1 MTLRLTEEEYAELM
15 RRRGKTSSVSPL
27 RGDPPVHGPA
37 GPVSLESVHW
47 TDSRALDA
55 PSGEGLGKRGKYG
68 NRKVTVDGMKFDSQ
82 HEADYYS
89 SVLWP
94 RWMAGELVLLA
105 RQVPFDL
112 PGGIRYIADF
122 VTVDTAGR
130 VEVIDAKSA
139 ITKKNRTYIN
149 KRKQMKAV
157 WRIEILEV

>member
-1 MTLRLTEEEYAELM
+1 MSLRLTEEEYAELM
-15 RRRGKTSSVSPL
+15 RRRGSGTTSPA
-27 RGDPPVHGPA
+27 PA
-37 GPVSLESVHW
+37 G
-47 TDSRALDA
+47 A
-55 PSGEGLGKRGKYG
+55 PSPKGKGFGEGLGKRGKYG

-82 HEADYYS
+82 HEADYYF

-122 VTVDTAGR
+122 VTVDTGGR

-149 KRKQMKAV
+149 KRKQMKAI
-157 WRIEILEV
+157 WRIDILEV

>member
-1 MTLRLTEEEYAELM
+1 MTLRLSEEEYAELM
-15 RRRGKTSSVSPL
+15 RRRGRGTTTSSEPPRAAAHLPL
-27 RGDPPVHGPA
+27 KGKAMG
-37 GPVSLESVHW
+37 
-47 TDSRALDA
+47 DA
-55 PSGEGLGKRGKYG
+55 PPARRGKYG

-82 HEADYYS
+82 HEADYYF

-149 KRKQMKAV
+149 KKKQMKAI
-157 WRIEILEV
+157 WRIDILEV

>member
-1 MTLRLTEEEYAELM
+1 MSLRLTEEEYAELM
-15 RRRGKTSSVSPL
+15 RRRDLNTLGT
-27 RGDPPVHGPA
+27 PA
-37 GPVSLESVHW
+37 TLP
-47 TDSRALDA
+47 DR
-55 PSGEGLGKRGKYG
+55 KRQKYG
-68 NRKVTVDGMKFDSQ
+68 NRITVVDGKKFGSQ
-82 HEADYYS
+82 HEADYYF

-122 VTVDTAGR
+122 VTVDTEGR

-149 KRKQMKAV
+149 KKKQMKAI
-157 WRIEILEV
+157 WKIEIVEV

>member
-1 MTLRLTEEEYAELM
+1 MSLRLTEEEYAELM
-15 RRRGKTSSVSPL
+15 RRRGRGTTSPA
-27 RGDPPVHGPA
+27 PA
-37 GPVSLESVHW
+37 G
-47 TDSRALDA
+47 A
-55 PSGEGLGKRGKYG
+55 PSPKGEGFGEGLGRRGKYG
-68 NRKVTVDGMKFDSQ
+68 NRKITVDGMKFDSQ
-82 HEADYYS
+82 HEADYYF

-139 ITKKNRTYIN
+139 ATKKNRVYIN
-149 KRKQMKAV
+149 KKKQMKAI
-157 WRIEILEV
+157 WRIDILEV

>member
-1 MTLRLTEEEYAELM
+1 MTLRLSEEEYAELM
-15 RRRGKTSSVSPL
+15 RRRDFNTMGTPETLPDK
-27 RGDPPVHGPA
+27 
-37 GPVSLESVHW
+37 
-47 TDSRALDA
+47 
-55 PSGEGLGKRGKYG
+55 KRTKYG
-68 NRKVTVDGMKFDSQ
+68 NRITVVDGKKFGSQ
-82 HEADYYS
+82 HEADYYF

-122 VTVDTAGR
+122 VTVDTEGR

-149 KRKQMKAV
+149 KKKQMRAV
-157 WRIEILEV
+157 WRIDILEV

>member
-1 MTLRLTEEEYAELM
+1 MTEEEYAELM
-15 RRRGKTSSVSPL
+15 RRRCYNTLTTPEEIPNK
-27 RGDPPVHGPA
+27 
-37 GPVSLESVHW
+37 
-47 TDSRALDA
+47 
-55 PSGEGLGKRGKYG
+55 KRPKYG
-68 NRKVTVDGMKFDSQ
+68 NRITVVDGKKFGSQ
-82 HEADYYS
+82 HEADYYF

-94 RWMAGELVLLA
+94 RWLAGELVLLA

-130 VEVIDAKSA
+130 VDVIDAKSA

-149 KRKQMKAV
+149 KRKQMKAI

>member
-1 MTLRLTEEEYAELM
+1 MTLRLSEEEYAELM
-15 RRRGKTSSVSPL
+15 RRRKRGTTSPA
-27 RGDPPVHGPA
+27 PA
-37 GPVSLESVHW
+37 G
-47 TDSRALDA
+47 A
-55 PSGEGLGKRGKYG
+55 PSPKGEGFGEGLGKRAKYG
-68 NRKVTVDGMKFDSQ
+68 NRKVTVDGKKFDSQ
-82 HEADYYS
+82 HEADYYF

-122 VTVDTAGR
+122 VTVDTEGR

-149 KRKQMKAV
+149 KKKQMRAV
-157 WRIEILEV
+157 WSIDILEV

>member
-1 MTLRLTEEEYAELM
+1 MVMRMTEDEYAELI
-15 RRRGKTSSVSPL
+15 RRRGMGATTSSEPPL
-27 RGDPPVHGPA
+27 AAAHLPLKGKA
-37 GPVSLESVHW
+37 IE
-47 TDSRALDA
+47 DA
-55 PSGEGLGKRGKYG
+55 PPARRVKYG
-68 NRKVTVDGMKFDSQ
+68 NRKITVDGMKFDSQ
-82 HEADYYS
+82 HEADYYL

-149 KRKQMKAV
+149 KKKQMKAI
-157 WRIEILEV
+157 WKIEIVEV

>member
-1 MTLRLTEEEYAELM
+1 MTLRLSEEEYAELM
-15 RRRGKTSSVSPL
+15 RRRGRGTTSPA
-27 RGDPPVHGPA
+27 PA
-37 GPVSLESVHW
+37 G
-47 TDSRALDA
+47 A
-55 PSGEGLGKRGKYG
+55 PSPKGEGFGEGKERRGKYG

-82 HEADYYS
+82 HEADYYF

-122 VTVDTAGR
+122 VTVDTKGR
-130 VEVIDAKSA
+130 VEVIDAKSE

-149 KRKQMKAV
+149 KKKQMAAV
-157 WRIEILEV
+157 WRIDILEV

>member
-1 MTLRLTEEEYAELM
+1 MTLRLSEEEYAELM
-15 RRRGKTSSVSPL
+15 RRRKRGTTSPA
-27 RGDPPVHGPA
+27 PA
-37 GPVSLESVHW
+37 G
-47 TDSRALDA
+47 A
-55 PSGEGLGKRGKYG
+55 PSPKGEGFGEGLGKRAKYG
-68 NRKVTVDGMKFDSQ
+68 NRKVTVDGKKFDSQ
-82 HEADYYS
+82 HEADYYF

-122 VTVDTAGR
+122 VTVDTEGR

-149 KRKQMKAV
+149 KRKQMKAI
-157 WRIEILEV
+157 WKIDILEV